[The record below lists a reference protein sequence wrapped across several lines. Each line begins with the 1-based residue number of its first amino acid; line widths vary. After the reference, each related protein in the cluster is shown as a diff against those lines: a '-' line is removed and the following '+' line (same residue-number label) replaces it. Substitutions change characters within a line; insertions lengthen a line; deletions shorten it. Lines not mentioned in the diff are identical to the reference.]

1 MSKKIKENVY
11 SSPLET
17 FLNYCQEVR
26 GSYKQNF
33 DTVGECDKVTVDFNH
48 ALELLTLDYGERAK
62 LATSQA
68 KNFKTRRKSKDVTEG
83 LLPMYQF
90 LSDPV
95 NLTFIKKLE
104 EALGATRKVEQIHK
118 TRHYNFRTRNTTC
131 AVGDKLDL
139 FDKASSDKSKKE
151 SEVKNTPTEAVADLQ
166 DTVKDVSTNKVKREK
181 PLTPKNCISKE
192 KMTSFLKKILDEK
205 KTANENRK
213 LLAKEKRKKKDALES
228 KP

>member
-11 SSPLET
+11 SAPLET

-26 GSYKQNF
+26 RTYKQNF
-33 DTVGECDKVTVDFNH
+33 DTVGECDRITVDFNH
-48 ALELLTLDYGERAK
+48 ALELLTLDYSERAK
-62 LATSQA
+62 LATSQS

-83 LLPMYQF
+83 LLPMFQF

-95 NLTFIKKLE
+95 NLAFIKKLE

-131 AVGDKLDL
+131 AAGDKIDL
-139 FDKASSDKSKKE
+139 FDNTSSDKSKKD

-166 DTVKDVSTNKVKREK
+166 DTAKEVSTNKRKK

-192 KMTSFLKKILDEK
+192 KMDGVMKKILAEK
-205 KTANENRK
+205 KIANENRK
-213 LLAKEKRKKKDALES
+213 LIVKEKRKNKYALEP